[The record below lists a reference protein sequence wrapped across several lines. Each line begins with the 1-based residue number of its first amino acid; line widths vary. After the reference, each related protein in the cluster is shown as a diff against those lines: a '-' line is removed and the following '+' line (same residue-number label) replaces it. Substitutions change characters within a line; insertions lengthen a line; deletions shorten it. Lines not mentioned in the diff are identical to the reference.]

1 MVIAWDVVQMIIKL
15 FAVFDSKAALFGQPF
30 SDQQEGSA
38 IRNFSDAVND
48 GSNPNNLWNK
58 HPEDFSLFQIGEF
71 DNNSG
76 ELIPIIPKSLVT
88 ASALRSFG
96 QPEEKPAVVVN

>member
-1 MVIAWDVVQMIIKL
+1 MIIKL

-48 GSNPNNLWNK
+48 SSNPNNLWNK

-76 ELIPIIPKSLVT
+76 ELIPCVPKSLVT
-88 ASALRSFG
+88 ASALRSIG
-96 QPEEKPAVVVN
+96 SNHKEPELIVN

>member
-1 MVIAWDVVQMIIKL
+1 MVIKL
-15 FAVFDSKAALFGQPF
+15 FAVFDAKAAFFGQPF

-38 IRNFSDAVND
+38 IRSFADAVND
-48 GSNPNNLWNK
+48 SSNPANMWNK

-76 ELIPIIPKSLVT
+76 ELIPVIPKSLVT
-88 ASALRSFG
+88 ASALRSIG
-96 QPEEKPAVVVN
+96 ATPVSSELVQ